1 MAIENLRRVLEEHA
15 FFLGMKPEFLELLA
29 GCAKNV
35 VFQAD
40 ETLFREGDP
49 ADEFYLIRQGRVA
62 LQLEG
67 PGGPISIQTCGD
79 DDGVGWSWLVGP
91 PPHQWHYTAR
101 AVQHVRAIGID
112 GACLRKKCDENY
124 ELGYEVLKRVA
135 NVMAQRLG
143 ATRLQLM
150 DLYAPKS

>member
-15 FFLGMKPEFLELLA
+15 FFQGMKPEFLELLA

-35 VFQAD
+35 VFHAD

-49 ADEFYLIRQGRVA
+49 ADEFYLIREGRVG
-62 LQLEG
+62 LHLEG
-67 PGGPISIQTCGD
+67 PGSPISIQTCGD
-79 DDGVGWSWLVGP
+79 GDGVGWSWLVGP

-101 AVQHVRAIGID
+101 AVKDVRAIAID
-112 GACLRKKCDENY
+112 GVCLRKKCEQNY
-124 ELGYEVLKRVA
+124 ELGYEVLRRVA
-135 NVMAQRLG
+135 EVMAERLG